1 MSGAG
6 TKRAH
11 VLGEAEQGMVPG
23 MGRPD
28 MTARSS
34 SQENTMSESGH
45 TAVPLNV
52 YSMESPR
59 LLVGTFLSLG
69 RY

>member
-6 TKRAH
+6 TKWAQ
-11 VLGEAEQGMVPG
+11 VLGEAERGTVPG

-28 MTARSS
+28 MTGLSYS
-34 SQENTMSESGH
+34 PENTVSESGH
-45 TAVPLNV
+45 MAMPLDV
-52 YSMESPR
+52 HSPQSPG